1 MLKLFK
7 TVLKTGD
14 ATAKYPF
21 APYEVST
28 DFRGKPELDA
38 TQCIACGA
46 CMRACPANALVMET
60 DEQQGI
66 RRWELSLARCIYC
79 GRCEEV
85 CPTHALVLSQQF
97 ELAVTNKADLYEQA
111 EFELVNCRECDRP
124 FIAKKLFHYVMEIL
138 QHAGLSGESLDMR
151 RHQLESCPECRRQAN
166 MLDGQNL
173 ACNRYVTAEQIPV
186 NTIYTTGI
194 SATHPDS
201 GMSEN
206 VHSASHMPTI
216 NGTDTNA
223 TDINREEV
231 Q

>member
-1 MLKLFK
+1 MLKLLK

-21 APYEVST
+21 APYEVSS
-28 DFRGKPELDA
+28 DFRGKPELDPA
-38 TQCIACGA
+38 QCIACGA

-60 DEQQGI
+60 DEQKGT

-124 FIAKKLFHYVMEIL
+124 FIAKKLFDYVMETL
-138 QHAGLSGESLDMR
+138 QHAGLSGESLEMR

-173 ACNRYVTAEQIPV
+173 ACHRYVTAEPIPV
-186 NTIYTTGI
+186 KHIA
-194 SATHPDS
+194 ATHQPDPS
-201 GMSEN
+201 PSEN
-206 VHSASHMPTI
+206 RCSANHMPNI
-216 NGTDTNA
+216 NP
-223 TDINREEV
+223 TDIHREEV